1 MKDDKLIVKECR
13 AFNIGEV
20 EYLSEEK
27 DILVHMK
34 VFSGVTGREQDV
46 AIRRSAITPKR
57 VKEAIASA
65 GGITPAD
72 KDLKVLV
79 EKMEEFINELV
90 VNREISSAH
99 KNIGLTMNDGIEF
112 RGCDSILRSG
122 VRVHSRYYGR
132 FDINQKGSLDEIK
145 MLYRT
150 LNKSGSLALPLS
162 MLGAAATVLS
172 FSNNM
177 WGTHIYNFIVH
188 LLQRCTK
195 GT

>member
-1 MKDDKLIVKECR
+1 MNTNKLIVKECR
-13 AFNIGEV
+13 AFEIGGV

-27 DILVHMK
+27 DILIHIK

-99 KNIGLTMNDGIEF
+99 KNIGFTMNDGIEF
-112 RGCDSILRSG
+112 RGYDSIWQSG

-132 FDINQKGSLDEIK
+132 FDISQKGSLDEIK

-150 LNKSGSLALPLS
+150 LNESGSLALPLS
-162 MLGAAATVLS
+162 ILGAAATVLS
-172 FSNNM
+172 FQIICGERTFTIS
-177 WGTHIYNFIVH
+177 
-188 LLQRCTK
+188 
-195 GT
+195 